1 MCGSAGFSFFP
12 LGWVAAQT
20 DRVMEDRGP
29 NEPPAAPPP
38 KDRLSLTFF
47 YTSHFLFTWNDRVWE
62 FASVIFLIAAYPQTL
77 LPSSIFGLVTTASA
91 ILFGPAIGRW
101 FDAHERLMSVR
112 VAILVQ
118 RITVALGCVLLW
130 LMTWTDFGNGL
141 KSGLFAIVN
150 LLGCFAKLAFVGKT
164 VSIERDWV

>member
-1 MCGSAGFSFFP
+1 
-12 LGWVAAQT
+12 
-20 DRVMEDRGP
+20 MEDLEP

-38 KDRLSLTFF
+38 KYKLSLTFF

-112 VAILVQ
+112 AAILVQ
-118 RITVALGCVLLW
+118 RIAVAVGCVLLW
-130 LMTWTDFGNGL
+130 LMIWEDFGRDL

-150 LLGCFAKLAFVGKT
+150 ILGCFAKLAFVGKT